1 MNYSKKLLII
11 PVSIFLLVFIPAIS
25 AESTEIPS
33 WVKGVAN
40 FWVEGGI
47 NDSEFGDAISFLI
60 EQRIIK
66 VEMPTIDNPELQNK
80 ISQLESK
87 NTVLQNKV
95 SSLKNENSKL
105 KQQINSLQKTE
116 LETKSSQ
123 TSTSSERGFSGLVC
137 KKDFTGFV
145 QLTGKYTNGDKPY
158 SFLTITLAII
168 GENGEVLDTGA
179 GIISNIGAYETK
191 IFTASSLYSGNY
203 KSCQVQVDAG
213 Y

>member
-1 MNYSKKLLII
+1 MNYKKLFPII
-11 PVSIFLLVFIPAIS
+11 AVSIFLLFLVPAIS
-25 AESTEIPS
+25 AESTEIPA

-40 FWVEGGI
+40 FWVEGNI
-47 NDSEFGDAISFLI
+47 NDSEFGESLSFLI
-60 EQRIIK
+60 EQGIIK

-87 NTVLQNKV
+87 NTILQNEV

-123 TSTSSERGFSGLVC
+123 TNTSSSKGFSGLVC
-137 KKDFTGFV
+137 KKDFVGFV
-145 QLTGKYTNGDKPY
+145 QMTGKYTNGDKAY
-158 SFLTITLAII
+158 SFLSLTLAII
-168 GENGEVLDTGA
+168 GENGEVLDTGI
-179 GIISNIGAYETK
+179 GIISNIGAHETK
-191 IFTASSLYSGNY
+191 IFSAASTYSGNY
-203 KSCQVQVDAG
+203 KSCEIQVDSG